1 MLLIRTLLV
10 LFVFAAGAQG
20 AAAAE
25 AWRVVA
31 STGAVKAGAPGVMP
45 VAVNTK
51 QTLPADSWIET
62 AATGRIVVARGVE
75 TIAVGPNSR
84 VMLPTL
90 PVNGNTQ
97 VLQTVG
103 TALYQIGK
111 QKAPHFQVDTPYL
124 AAVVKGTTFTVS
136 VSEGVASVDVS
147 EGLVQVA
154 TPDGANSAYVQPG
167 FTGTVLQS
175 QRDKVVVAPTKDGS
189 DAVSPSFDGS
199 KSKSGLL
206 KETSHSKERVIIPAA
221 IGEVALDVKAVSGGL
236 ATGMDTPTKG
246 GGSKVASTVTSIVS
260 TATDVVSD
268 KKGDSASSSSSAT
281 SSVASVDVSSSAGG
295 AAAGVDV
302 GNGAASVDVSSS
314 AGGVAAGVDVGGGA
328 ASVDVSSSAGGVAAG
343 VDVGN
348 GVASVDV
355 GAGSGGVSVDVGVGG
370 GNGNGNALGVGV
382 GVGGGGVTV
391 GVGVGN
397 GGLGIGIGIG
407 NGNGGGGGGGLL
419 GLGLG
424 GGRGH

>member
-1 MLLIRTLLV
+1 MLFIRNLLV
-10 LFVFAAGAQG
+10 LFVFAAGAQ
-20 AAAAE
+20 AASAAE
-25 AWRVVA
+25 AWRIVA

-51 QTLPADSWIET
+51 QTLPSDSWVET
-62 AATGRIVVARGVE
+62 AATGRIVLSRGVE

-84 VMLPTL
+84 VMLPAL

-147 EGLVQVA
+147 EGLVEVA
-154 TPDGANSAYVQPG
+154 TPDGAHSAYVQPG
-167 FTGTVLQS
+167 FTGYVQRG
-175 QRDKVVVAPTKDGS
+175 QRDTVVVAPTADGSAPGLSPKDGGKPKT
-189 DAVSPSFDGS
+189 DTTRTHN
-199 KSKSGLL
+199 
-206 KETSHSKERVIIPAA
+206 ETSNTKDRVVITAA

-236 ATGMDTPTKG
+236 ATGTDASTKSG
-246 GGSKVASTVTSIVS
+246 GTKVASVVS
-260 TATDVVSD
+260 NATDVVRDTKSD
-268 KKGDSASSSSSAT
+268 DSSSSSGT
-281 SSVASVDVSSSAGG
+281 TLNASTDSTG
-295 AAAGVDV
+295 A
-302 GNGAASVDVSSS
+302 S
-314 AGGVAAGVDVGGGA
+314 AGVDVGGGA
-328 ASVDVSSSAGGVAAG
+328 ATVDVTAGAGGASVG
-343 VDVGN
+343 VDAG

-355 GAGSGGVSVDVGVGG
+355 AAGAGGASVDVGVGG
-370 GNGNGNALGVGV
+370 GNGNGNGNGNGLALGVGV
-382 GVGGGGVTV
+382 GTDGGGAAV

-397 GGLGIGIGIG
+397 GGVGLGLGLGA
-407 NGNGGGGGGGLL
+407 GGGGGGL

-424 GGRGH
+424 RGGS

>member
-1 MLLIRTLLV
+1 MLLVRTLLV
-10 LFVFAAGAQG
+10 LFVFAAGAH
-20 AAAAE
+20 ATAAAE
-25 AWRVVA
+25 AWRIVA

-45 VAVNTK
+45 VAVTTK

-84 VMLPTL
+84 VMLPAL

-154 TPDGANSAYVQPG
+154 TPDGAHSAYVQPG
-167 FTGTVLQS
+167 FTGYVQRS
-175 QRDKVVVAPTKDGS
+175 QRDTVVVAPTKDGS
-189 DAVSPSFDGS
+189 VPGSSLQDGG
-199 KSKSGLL
+199 KAKSGAL
-206 KETSHSKERVIIPAA
+206 KETSNTKGRVFIPAA

-236 ATGMDTPTKG
+236 ATGTDVGTKSG
-246 GGSKVASTVTSIVS
+246 GTKVASAVAGGVSQTTNVVRDTSGATTDASGASVS
-260 TATDVVSD
+260 VDAGGGAANVDVSAGGGGAT
-268 KKGDSASSSSSAT
+268 
-281 SSVASVDVSSSAGG
+281 ASVDASG
-295 AAAGVDV
+295 
-302 GNGAASVDVSSS
+302 GAASVEVS
-314 AGGVAAGVDVGGGA
+314 AGAGGASVGVDVGGGVA
-328 ASVDVSSSAGGVAAG
+328 AVDVTAGAGGASAG
-343 VDVGN
+343 VDVGV
-348 GVASVDV
+348 GSGGASVGVDV
-355 GAGSGGVSVDVGVGG
+355 GGGSGNSSVVGVDVGVGS
-370 GNGNGNALGVGV
+370 
-382 GVGGGGVTV
+382 GGVTV

-397 GGLGIGIGIG
+397 GGLGVAIGVGG
-407 NGNGGGGGGGLL
+407 GGGGGGGLL

-424 GGRGH
+424 GGGRGS

>member
-1 MLLIRTLLV
+1 MLLVRTLLV
-10 LFVFAAGAQG
+10 LFVFAAGAH
-20 AAAAE
+20 ATAAAE
-25 AWRVVA
+25 AWRIVA

-45 VAVNTK
+45 VAVTTK

-84 VMLPTL
+84 VMLPAL

-154 TPDGANSAYVQPG
+154 TPDGAHSAYVQPG
-167 FTGTVLQS
+167 FTGYVQRS
-175 QRDKVVVAPTKDGS
+175 QRDTVVVAPTKDGS
-189 DAVSPSFDGS
+189 VPGSSLQDGG
-199 KSKSGLL
+199 KAKSGAL
-206 KETSHSKERVIIPAA
+206 KETSNTKGRVFIPAA

-236 ATGMDTPTKG
+236 ATGTDVGTKSG
-246 GGSKVASTVTSIVS
+246 GTKVASAVAGGVSQTTNVVRDTSG
-260 TATDVVSD
+260 ATTD
-268 KKGDSASSSSSAT
+268 A
-281 SSVASVDVSSSAGG
+281 SAGG
-295 AAAGVDV
+295 G
-302 GNGAASVDVSSS
+302 GASVS
-314 AGGVAAGVDVGGGA
+314 VDAGGGA
-328 ASVDVSSSAGGVAAG
+328 ASVDVSAGGNGAVVSVDAGGGAASVDVAAG
-343 VDVGN
+343 PGGASAGVGAG

-355 GAGSGGVSVDVGVGG
+355 GVGSGGASVGVDVGGGSGNSNVVGVDVGVGS
-370 GNGNGNALGVGV
+370 
-382 GVGGGGVTV
+382 GGVTV

-397 GGLGIGIGIG
+397 GGLGVAFGVG
-407 NGNGGGGGGGLL
+407 GGGGGGGLL

-424 GGRGH
+424 GGGRGS